1 MVTTRSTRGIARTI
15 HSPTARREAIYGY
28 LFIAPAV
35 LGFLIWVAGPMLFSA
50 WVSLTEWD
58 LLSAPEFVGF
68 SNYQAMLK
76 DPLFGQSLRVT
87 AYFTLVSVPLF
98 QALALAV
105 ALLMNVNVRGISFF
119 RTIYY
124 LPSIVPVVANAMLW
138 SWVFNSEF
146 GLLNAGLRAIGLP
159 KVLWLQNP
167 NWAMPALIT
176 MSLWG
181 IGGAM
186 LIYLAGLQGVP
197 QHLYEA
203 AELDGASY
211 WHRFRHVTIPM
222 ISPVIFFNLLMGL
235 IGALQTF
242 TQGYIITNGG
252 PQNSTLFYALYIYRR
267 AFTDFKMGYAAAL
280 AWVLFVIVLVLSV
293 LVFRYLG
300 RQVHYEDEGR

>member
-1 MVTTRSTRGIARTI
+1 MSRTLQ
-15 HSPTARREAIYGY
+15 SPVARREAIYGY

-35 LGFLIWVAGPMLFSA
+35 LGFLIWIAGPMLFSA

-58 LLSAPEFVGF
+58 LLSDPEFVGL
-68 SNYQAMLK
+68 SNYQSMFQ
-76 DPLFGQSLRVT
+76 DPLFWQSLKVT

-105 ALLMNVNVRGISFF
+105 ALLMNTNVRGISFF

-159 KVLWLQNP
+159 KILWLQNP

-181 IGGAM
+181 LGGAM

-197 QHLYEA
+197 QQLYEA

-222 ISPVIFFNLLMGL
+222 ISPVLFFNLLMGL

-252 PQNSTLFYALYIYRR
+252 PQNSTLINALYI
-267 AFTDFKMGYAAAL
+267 
-280 AWVLFVIVLVLSV
+280 
-293 LVFRYLG
+293 
-300 RQVHYEDEGR
+300 

>member
-1 MVTTRSTRGIARTI
+1 MSRTLQ
-15 HSPTARREAIYGY
+15 SPVARREAIYGY

-35 LGFLIWVAGPMLFSA
+35 LGFLIWIAGPMLFSA

-58 LLSAPEFVGF
+58 LLSDPEFVGL
-68 SNYQAMLK
+68 SNYQSMFQ
-76 DPLFGQSLRVT
+76 DPLFWQSLKVT

-105 ALLMNVNVRGISFF
+105 ALLMNTNVRGISFF

-159 KVLWLQNP
+159 KILWLQNP

-181 IGGAM
+181 LGGAM

-197 QHLYEA
+197 QQLYEA

-222 ISPVIFFNLLMGL
+222 ISPVLFFNLLMGL

-300 RQVHYEDEGR
+300 RQVYYEDEGR

>member
-1 MVTTRSTRGIARTI
+1 ME
-15 HSPTARREAIYGY
+15 RREALCGY

-35 LGFLIWVAGPMLFSA
+35 LGFLFWIAGPMLFSA
-50 WVSLTEWD
+50 WLSLTEWD
-58 LLSAPEFVGF
+58 LLRPPEFVGF
-68 SNYQAMLK
+68 SNYGAMFR
-76 DPLFGQSLRVT
+76 DPLFWQSLGV
-87 AYFTLVSVPLF
+87 AFYFTLVSVPLF
-98 QALALAV
+98 QGLAFAV
-105 ALLMNVNVRGISFF
+105 ALLMNVNVRGIALF

-124 LPSIVPVVANAMLW
+124 LPSIVPVVANALLW
-138 SWVFNSEF
+138 AWVFNSDF
-146 GLLNAGLRAIGLP
+146 GLLNAGLRVLGLP
-159 KVLWLQNP
+159 KVLWLQDP
-167 NWAMPALIT
+167 RWAMPALIT

-197 QHLYEA
+197 QQLYEA
-203 AELDGASY
+203 AELDGANY

-222 ISPVIFFNLLMGL
+222 VSSVIFFNLVLGL

-252 PQNSTLFYALYIYRR
+252 PQNATLFYALYIYRR

-280 AWVLFVIVLVLSV
+280 AWVLFTIVLILSV

-300 RQVHYEDEGR
+300 RQVYYEDEGR

>member
-1 MVTTRSTRGIARTI
+1 M
-15 HSPTARREAIYGY
+15 HGY

-50 WVSLTEWD
+50 WLSLTEWD
-58 LLSAPEFVGF
+58 LLSPPEFVGL
-68 SNYQAMLK
+68 SNYQAMFQ
-76 DPLFGQSLRVT
+76 DALFWKSLRVT

-98 QALALAV
+98 QALAFAV
-105 ALLMNVNVRGISFF
+105 ALLMNVKVRGILLF
-119 RTIYY
+119 RTIFY
-124 LPSIVPVVANAMLW
+124 LPSIVPVVANALLW
-138 SWVFNSEF
+138 AWVFNSDF
-146 GLLNAGLRAIGLP
+146 GLLNAAMRAIGLP
-159 KVLWLQNP
+159 KVLWLQDP
-167 NWAMPALIT
+167 SWAMPALIT

-197 QHLYEA
+197 QQLYEA
-203 AELDGASY
+203 AEIDGASH

-222 ISPVIFFNLLMGL
+222 MSPVIFFNLLLGL

-252 PQNSTLFYALYIYRR
+252 PQNSTLFYALYLYRR

-280 AWVLFVIVLVLSV
+280 AWVLFTIVLVLSV

-300 RQVHYEDEGR
+300 RQVYYEDEGR